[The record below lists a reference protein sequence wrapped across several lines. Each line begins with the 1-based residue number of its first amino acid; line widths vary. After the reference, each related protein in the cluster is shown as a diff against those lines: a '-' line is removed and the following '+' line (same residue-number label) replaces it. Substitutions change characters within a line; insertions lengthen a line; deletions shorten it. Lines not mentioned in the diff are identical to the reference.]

1 MVSYASVIKAR
12 LIFFKIGRDIKN
24 QAVNLQTNQIRM
36 TERAFSFL
44 VVVLMLFFGG
54 KIYAQSGS
62 ADSSFLH
69 THKSRGTRID
79 SLKIIPLQPG
89 FYIKN
94 LSFFCRQEIQ
104 LQKITLIPIR
114 FRLGSLEYT
123 NYLEGKPY
131 SRNFKF

>member
-1 MVSYASVIKAR
+1 MS
-12 LIFFKIGRDIKN
+12 
-24 QAVNLQTNQIRM
+24 
-36 TERAFSFL
+36 ERAYSFL

-54 KIYAQSGS
+54 KICAQSGT

-69 THKSRGTRID
+69 SYKSPGTRIV

-89 FYIKN
+89 YYIKN

-123 NYLEGKPY
+123 NYLEQKPN